1 MIMTLKT
8 FKVFDAINREG
19 LDNTQWLIH
28 VHFESV
34 DTKGFYGTNENRTL
48 PAGVWIAV
56 YKKRGDTLYYF
67 SCLKPDLC
75 LDIFEDEE
83 LLFFNVSD

>member
-1 MIMTLKT
+1 MKFKT
-8 FKVFDAINREG
+8 FLLIEAIRCEG
-19 LDNTQWLIH
+19 LDNGQWNIYWH
-28 VHFESV
+28 VIPV
-34 DTKGFYGTNENRTL
+34 DTKEFYGTNENRTL

-83 LLFFNVSD
+83 PLFFNVSD

>member
-1 MIMTLKT
+1 MTLKT

-19 LDNTQWLIH
+19 LDNTQWNIYMHLEP
-28 VHFESV
+28 VNTGE
-34 DTKGFYGTNENRTL
+34 FYRTNENRTL

-56 YKKRGDTLYYF
+56 YKKRGDTLCYF
-67 SCLKPDLC
+67 RCLKPDLC

>member
-1 MIMTLKT
+1 MTLKT

-19 LDNTQWLIH
+19 LENTQWLINM
-28 VHFESV
+28 HFETV
-34 DTKGFYGTNENRTL
+34 NTKEFYGTNENRTL
-48 PAGVWIAV
+48 PAGVWIGV
-56 YKKRGDTLYYF
+56 YKKRGDTLYYLQQ
-67 SCLKPDLC
+67 LKPDLC